1 MRAKSRDNAAVV
13 TQQTRLR
20 YNPTHSLKHDILSH
34 ANSSAFTVISCGQR
48 SGSEVRVRVSHG
60 TEPQKIKGLPGAS
73 VIEFNTNM
81 K

>member
-1 MRAKSRDNAAVV
+1 MLILQPLQSLAVV
-13 TQQTRLR
+13 RDQ
-20 YNPTHSLKHDILSH
+20 
-34 ANSSAFTVISCGQR
+34 AQR
-48 SGSEVRVRVSHG
+48 SGSEVSHG